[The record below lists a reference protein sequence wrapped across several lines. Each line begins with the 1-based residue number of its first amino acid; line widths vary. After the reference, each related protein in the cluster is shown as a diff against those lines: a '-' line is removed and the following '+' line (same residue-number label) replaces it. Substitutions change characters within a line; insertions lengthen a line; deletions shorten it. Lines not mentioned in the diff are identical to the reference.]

1 MHCSVHN
8 EDVGLMAGLG
18 DEGVEGSAGA
28 ERLRAGAGLESKG
41 EGEALSFN
49 AASEHGDK
57 DGDGVK
63 WGRANGEAADDG
75 VPGEWVWGVL
85 GV

>member
-1 MHCSVHN
+1 M
-8 EDVGLMAGLG
+8 
-18 DEGVEGSAGA
+18 EGSAGA
-28 ERLRAGAGLESKG
+28 EGLRAGAGLESKG
-41 EGEALSFN
+41 EREALGFN

-63 WGRANGEAADDG
+63 WSGANGEAADNG